1 LILQLQSYGAGTSF
15 SFVVVRPRTGG
26 PENSPGPAIS
36 PAAAEGRINRD
47 LPFDP
52 NCYFVGDEVATSVRA
67 FTAGYDV
74 YHPQIVLG
82 WHCYD
87 RASRGTHWTDHP
99 TWEREQ
105 TRSMHD
111 LQRLYEGRRRGRH
124 GVGPRR
130 SVESYRDR
138 LPFDILK
145 ERGQ

>member
-1 LILQLQSYGAGTSF
+1 VTSF

-87 RASRGTHWTDHP
+87 RASPSYHP
-99 TWEREQ
+99 VQVIHRAG
-105 TRSMHD
+105 
-111 LQRLYEGRRRGRH
+111 LLALPGGV
-124 GVGPRR
+124 VGPV
-130 SVESYRDR
+130 SSTFCANTWKSPKSTV
-138 LPFDILK
+138 LP
-145 ERGQ
+145 